1 MTGVILNNHKFNS
14 EVSSLHFVTK
24 LCSFTAICSTF
35 FTINMS
41 CLSHSAAHFSQII
54 AHSLQIAL
62 ALSLS
67 KVIYFHSPSLALLDI
82 LLMVVI
88 IIFTI
93 YSFSNFSKSAAY
105 LIVPYIAWVSFA
117 PILKFTIWNLNK

>member
-1 MTGVILNNHKFNS
+1 VKSHYYI
-14 EVSSLHFVTK
+14 SLQ
-24 LCSFTAICSTF
+24 SFAALRQSVAHCLQSA
-35 FTINMS
+35 MS